1 MCWLGAIRA
10 LAAAHVESA
19 RRRWRDLGH
28 PATVHDAI
36 DEILAGSG
44 IDVDPATAAAARSA
58 LTADLRWRR
67 LIEALAVPPREAE
80 LLALV
85 TACELDPTLNRVLGY
100 LDDTTAP
107 APPTPA
113 NATLL
118 WGWPPGYQPGPASA
132 LARWRLAGPAGPWQ
146 RTTAW
151 TVDGGIAAF
160 LAGDSGWVGFDAVV
174 ATPDVAELDCLHP
187 DLLADMLARLT
198 CLGAGDCEVELVGP
212 AGSGRRTLLAQ
223 LALAAGREPVLLQG
237 DDRTRAVRAAR
248 LLGALPVLAD
258 DDAAAGNAG
267 PAADLGAGL
276 AFVARS
282 RPAPAGPASIRR
294 LSWML
299 PATTRVQRQRLWTAR
314 TSAPA
319 PQALTD
325 WDLSPADVAAAVGVA
340 AAGSEAA
347 DAAIRQ
353 RLRTGAVR
361 SMTALELPYDWDD
374 LVITEP
380 AAGQLRRLRNQVLL
394 ARDVL
399 EGWEFSRLSPGI
411 RGITALF
418 AGPSGTGKTMAAQV
432 LAAFARRGPVPG
444 RPRPGRRQVH
454 RRDGEAPG
462 GGVRRVRAQPRDGVL
477 RRGGRAVRPAHPGTD
492 AHDRYAN
499 IEIDYLLQ
507 RHGHFRGVA
516 VLATNRK
523 ADLDAAFLRRLRL
536 VVDFLAP
543 APQER
548 LRMWRRALPERTSTG
563 ESLTDALDHEWLA
576 VAPRSDRRRD
586 QVGRAERG
594 VRGARRRGQRIGSG
608 YVLDAARREL
618 AKRGGVLRLESLRPG
633 GGPMIRIERL
643 QIDAGSD
650 VAGRGRTAGRA
661 GRRRVGPGVRCRSAR
676 GRRRY
681 GSRVAGPAAG
691 QATRRSRERDRRSDR
706 GGPARGRGQADG
718 RSTCKGAGRVP
729 ADRAD
734 PDPERH
740 RLPVQPRDD
749 DAHVDS
755 VRP

>member
-10 LAAAHVESA
+10 LAAVHVESA
-19 RRRWRDLGH
+19 RRRWRDLGR

-36 DEILAGSG
+36 DEILAGNG
-44 IDVDPATAAAARSA
+44 IDVDPAAAAAARSA

-174 ATPDVAELDCLHP
+174 AAPDVAELDCLHP
-187 DLLADMLARLT
+187 DLLAGMLARLT
-198 CLGAGDCEVELVGP
+198 RLGADDCEVELVGP

-237 DDRTRAVRAAR
+237 EDRTRAVRAAR
-248 LLGALPVLAD
+248 LLGALPVFAD

-267 PAADLGAGL
+267 PAADPAAGLGAGL
-276 AFVARS
+276 VFVART
-282 RPAPAGPASIRR
+282 RPAPAAPAGIRR

-299 PATTRVQRQRLWTAR
+299 PATTRVQRQRLWAAR

-340 AAGSEAA
+340 AAGSEVA

-361 SMTALELPYDWDD
+361 SMTAIELPYDWDD
-374 LVITEP
+374 LVVTEP

-411 RGITALF
+411 RGVTALF

-432 LAAFARRGPVPG
+432 LARSLGVDLFRVDLAQVVDKYIGETEKRLEEVFAECERSHVM
-444 RPRPGRRQVH
+444 VFF
-454 RRDGEAPG
+454 DEADALFG
-462 GGVRRVRAQPRDGVL
+462 QRTRVR
-477 RRGGRAVRPAHPGTD
+477 D

-507 RHGHFRGVA
+507 RLDTFRGVA

-523 ADLDAAFLRRLRL
+523 ADLDAAFLRRLRV
-536 VVDFLAP
+536 VVDFVAP

-548 LRMWRRALPERTSTG
+548 LRMWRRALPERTSSG

-576 VAPRSDRRRD
+576 VHLDLTGAEITA
-586 QVGRAERG
+586 VALNAAFEARAAG
-594 VRGARRRGQRIGSG
+594 NRIGSG
-608 YVLDAARREL
+608 HVLDAARREL
-618 AKRGGVLRLESLRPG
+618 AKRGGVLRLESLPA
-633 GGPMIRIERL
+633 L
-643 QIDAGSD
+643 A
-650 VAGRGRTAGRA
+650 VAR
-661 GRRRVGPGVRCRSAR
+661 
-676 GRRRY
+676 
-681 GSRVAGPAAG
+681 
-691 QATRRSRERDRRSDR
+691 
-706 GGPARGRGQADG
+706 
-718 RSTCKGAGRVP
+718 
-729 ADRAD
+729 
-734 PDPERH
+734 
-740 RLPVQPRDD
+740 
-749 DAHVDS
+749 
-755 VRP
+755 